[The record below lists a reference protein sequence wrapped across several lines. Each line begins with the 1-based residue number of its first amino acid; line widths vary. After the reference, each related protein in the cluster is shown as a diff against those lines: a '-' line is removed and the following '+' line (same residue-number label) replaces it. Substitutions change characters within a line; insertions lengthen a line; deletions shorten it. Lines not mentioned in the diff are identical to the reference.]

1 MKNESGFRE
10 ESGFLR
16 AFEPCQRI
24 AQAGVVVL
32 WLAFAVVVLSGG
44 SGWWHS
50 AFDVCSVGLLG
61 ISVFNA
67 ISMVSFSLLSR
78 ARFYPGRF
86 LMLLLLIVI
95 AVLALALR
103 SFVTGIRLH

>member
-10 ESGFLR
+10 EWGFLR

-44 SGWWHS
+44 SGWWRS

-61 ISVFNA
+61 ISIFNA
-67 ISMVSFSLLSR
+67 ISMVSFSLLRR

-86 LMLLLLIVI
+86 LTLLLLIVI

-103 SFVTGIRLH
+103 SFVTSIRLH

>member
-1 MKNESGFRE
+1 MKNESGVRE

-16 AFEPCQRI
+16 AFERFQEM

-32 WLAFAVVVLSGG
+32 WLVVAVVVLSGG
-44 SGWWHS
+44 SGWWPS
-50 AFDVCSVGLLG
+50 AFDLCSVGLLG
-61 ISVFNA
+61 ISIFNA
-67 ISMVSFSLLSR
+67 ISMVSFSLLRRS
-78 ARFYPGRF
+78 RFYPGRF
-86 LMLLLLIVI
+86 LMLLALIII